1 METQRFFRCAAVIG
15 ALCLAGSQL
24 SQAQQV
30 RVYNTVKE
38 KLARGE
44 QVVGGTVISSD
55 PNMYCSR
62 WPTLGSTSSGS
73 RCSTAR

>member
-1 METQRFFRCAAVIG
+1 METQRFFRCAAAIG

-24 SQAQQV
+24 AQAQQV

-55 PNMYCSR
+55 PNMYCSMA
-62 WPTLGSTSSGS
+62 S
-73 RCSTAR
+73 